1 MEGIPSGYR
10 AVRWLAKEVSETWFR
25 EHGAI
30 ETDRIP
36 EGRGVLFAA
45 WHPGSLI
52 DPLVMISTLPG
63 QITFIAKHTLFS
75 VPILGSIMRAAGA
88 RPIYRS
94 IDKNEME
101 GDRKKGNQ
109 AVIETVADILVE
121 QGQCVIF
128 PEGVS
133 HLSSQPERVKTGP
146 ARMILLALRR
156 ARKEGKPEPCII
168 PIGLH
173 YSDPNRF
180 RERAL
185 VEVHQ
190 MMELPPLPG
199 EDGAPLPTK
208 KDIDEF
214 GIEEAADR
222 AWVVAVTDD
231 LGGELQRTSHG
242 LETWEDRRLL
252 WRTRGLLSVH
262 RNRSAGR
269 TKAATFEEA
278 VLGARRMRAAWL
290 YLSDESPEKAKYLR
304 SKIEG
309 HAQLMQSYG
318 LEEHELYDRNKRPG
332 FFGMLSAMVQF
343 IWCWIWMLGLITWS
357 ALIGSYPPYRMAGP
371 IATKA
376 AKDEPY
382 ALGTKKIAIAVML
395 LPIWWFVI
403 SFPVAWL
410 LASSSSP
417 IWQVLG
423 HGFLGSLESSITAIP
438 WPLLTF
444 IIMPLWAVGARLHLR
459 LWRRSVKAAHTLKRW
474 FRLRS
479 GSIPWKELS
488 EVQMELA
495 ETLDGIGGNLVL
507 PGDSDW
513 EDPPTGEDDHTMVR
527 IRLT

>member
-1 MEGIPSGYR
+1 MNGTPAGYR

-30 ETDRIP
+30 EIDRIP

-75 VPILGSIMRAAGA
+75 VPILGSMMRAAGA

-94 IDKNEME
+94 IDKKDMK

-156 ARKEGKPEPCII
+156 AREEGKPDPCIV

-173 YSDPNRF
+173 YSNPNRF

-190 MMELPPLPG
+190 VMELPPLPG
-199 EDGAPLPTK
+199 EIGAPQATK
-208 KDIDEF
+208 EAIEEF
-214 GIEEAADR
+214 GMEEASDR
-222 AWVVAVTDD
+222 AWVIAVTED

-304 SKIEG
+304 SKI
-309 HAQLMQSYG
+309 A
-318 LEEHELYDRNKRPG
+318 ELNLYR
-332 FFGMLSAMVQF
+332 LS
-343 IWCWIWMLGLITWS
+343 G
-357 ALIGSYPPYRMAGP
+357 
-371 IATKA
+371 
-376 AKDEPY
+376 
-382 ALGTKKIAIAVML
+382 KIL
-395 LPIWWFVI
+395 
-403 SFPVAWL
+403 
-410 LASSSSP
+410 
-417 IWQVLG
+417 QK
-423 HGFLGSLESSITAIP
+423 T
-438 WPLLTF
+438 
-444 IIMPLWAVGARLHLR
+444 
-459 LWRRSVKAAHTLKRW
+459 
-474 FRLRS
+474 
-479 GSIPWKELS
+479 
-488 EVQMELA
+488 
-495 ETLDGIGGNLVL
+495 NN
-507 PGDSDW
+507 
-513 EDPPTGEDDHTMVR
+513 
-527 IRLT
+527 